1 MTTVCMFKNGMWP
14 ALNYLLAWLPEKI
27 LIWGAARPR
36 LQVGLHDQAGAG
48 RHPQVRHGGALQR

>member
-27 LIWGAARPR
+27 LIWGAANFNELVNKVEWLDIR
-36 LQVGLHDQAGAG
+36 AI
-48 RHPQVRHGGALQR
+48 